1 MKSIELNIPSP
12 TKPFLNINEVVAAAE
27 SFIDDTD
34 DRARVLYR
42 TWAWLG
48 EQQLGF
54 GAVNVETKDIV
65 AEDLS
70 IRKPSNMAKAIDV
83 ALYDAGGT
91 EYQYKYQF
99 GKGRIHSNTTTATQN
114 KIDLSEDAY
123 YYHLGTN
130 ASGITYA
137 TLRYYAYPIDD
148 ENNPMFPNHH
158 MLALMMFIRW
168 MWELRK
174 NDNQSAID
182 RAEAN
187 WVKQSTKAKAA
198 NKMPDMLQGKEI
210 ATTWMSMID
219 KARHY
224 DF

>member
-1 MKSIELNIPSP
+1 MNNEELFIASP
-12 TKPFLNINEVVAAAE
+12 TKPFMNIDEVVAHAE
-27 SFIDDTD
+27 SVIEDTD
-34 DRARVLYR
+34 DRARVLFR
-42 TWAWLG
+42 QWAWLG
-48 EQQLGF
+48 EKQLGF
-54 GAVNVETKDIV
+54 GAANEETKDIV

-70 IRKPSNMAKAIDV
+70 VRKPSNMASAIDI
-83 ALYDAGGT
+83 ALYDSAGA

-99 GKGRIHSNTTTATQN
+99 GNHRIHVNNSTSAQA
-114 KIDLSEDAY
+114 KIDLSEDSY

-137 TLRYYAYPIDD
+137 KLRYYAYPIDD

-158 MLALMMFIRW
+158 ILALMMFIRW
-168 MWELRK
+168 MWEVRK
-174 NDNQSAID
+174 NNNQSAIGMAKSD
-182 RAEAN
+182 WIGE
-187 WVKQSTKAKAA
+187 STKAKAA
-198 NKMPDMLQGKEI
+198 NKMPDMLKGKEI